1 MEKKMN
7 LTLEQKQEIGRQV
20 REENSG
26 TKELQICELFGL
38 TQVGGSRTKVD
49 GTHPDGSNWS
59 IKNAKSSST
68 QVHLTSQ
75 ERFIADFSLGA
86 ECTEFVKKFFGNL
99 EYEHMPRRRYRMDEI
114 PDSCVNEFKKFL
126 ENNKE
131 QVILYFISGKF
142 NINHLVYNRK
152 RLTTD
157 QVMDQ
162 VRSASWLYNPTAIHL
177 KNDSGKTLFH
187 IQMKGSGKGKIKHGV
202 LCHIHENLFNQQKEQ

>member
-1 MEKKMN
+1 MN
-7 LTLEQKQEIGRQV
+7 LTLEQKQEIGRKV

-26 TKELQICELFGL
+26 TKELQICDLYGL

-75 ERFIADFSLGA
+75 ERFIETFSLNDNSV
-86 ECTEFVKKFFGNL
+86 EFVKKFFGNL
-99 EYEHMPRRRYRMDEI
+99 SYDHMPRRRYRMDEI
-114 PDSCVNEFKKFL
+114 SNQAVNSFKNFL
-126 ENNKE
+126 EDNKE
-131 QVILYFISGKF
+131 KVIYYFISGKF

-152 RLTTD
+152 CLTTD
-157 QVMDQ
+157 QVMEQ
-162 VRSASWLYNPTAIHL
+162 AMSAKWLYNPTAIHL
-177 KNDSGKTLFH
+177 KNNSGKTLFH

-202 LCHIHENLFNQQKEQ
+202 LCHIHENLFNQVKEQ

>member
-1 MEKKMN
+1 MS

-75 ERFIADFSLGA
+75 ERFIEDFALNDD
-86 ECTEFVKKFFGNL
+86 CVEFVQKFFGNL
-99 EYEHMPRRRYRMDEI
+99 EYNHMPRRRYRIDEI
-114 PDSCVNEFKKFL
+114 SNSAVSAFKKFL
-126 ENNKE
+126 ETNKE
-131 QVILYFISGKF
+131 KVIYYFISGKF
-142 NINHLVYNRK
+142 NIDHLVYNRE
-152 RLTTD
+152 RLTTE
-157 QVMDQ
+157 QVMEQ
-162 VRSASWLYNPTAIHL
+162 VRSANWLYNPTAIHL

-202 LCHIHENLFNQQKEQ
+202 LCHIHENLFHQSKEQ

>member
-1 MEKKMN
+1 MS

-75 ERFIADFSLGA
+75 ERFIEDFALNDD
-86 ECTEFVKKFFGNL
+86 CIEFVQKFFGNL
-99 EYEHMPRRRYRMDEI
+99 EYNHMPRRRYRIDEI
-114 PDSCVNEFKKFL
+114 SNSAVSAFKKFL
-126 ENNKE
+126 ETNKE
-131 QVILYFISGKF
+131 KVIYYFISGKF
-142 NINHLVYNRK
+142 NINHLVYNRE
-152 RLTTD
+152 RLTTE
-157 QVMDQ
+157 QVMEQ
-162 VRSASWLYNPTAIHL
+162 VRSANWLYNPTAIHL

-202 LCHIHENLFNQQKEQ
+202 LCHIHENLFHQSKEQ

>member
-1 MEKKMN
+1 MS

-75 ERFIADFSLGA
+75 ERFIEDFALNDD
-86 ECTEFVKKFFGNL
+86 CVEFVQKFFGNL
-99 EYEHMPRRRYRMDEI
+99 EYNHMPRRRYRIDEI
-114 PDSCVNEFKKFL
+114 SNSAVSAFKKFL
-126 ENNKE
+126 ETNKE
-131 QVILYFISGKF
+131 KVIYYFISGKF
-142 NINHLVYNRK
+142 NINHLVYNRE
-152 RLTTD
+152 RLTTE
-157 QVMDQ
+157 QVMEQ
-162 VRSASWLYNPTAIHL
+162 VRSANWLYNPTAIHL

-202 LCHIHENLFNQQKEQ
+202 LCHIHENLFHQSKEQ